1 MKARKK
7 LNHNNLV
14 TEVSKVL
21 FLPQVQP
28 ISGLS
33 FLSISPKNRKAEG
46 FLMVSGSMEREHWSG
61 TYFSRKFWYGSD
73 YIQKYPESPLH
84 EKQVKNASGIVSSNC
99 YNV

>member
-1 MKARKK
+1 
-7 LNHNNLV
+7 
-14 TEVSKVL
+14 
-21 FLPQVQP
+21 
-28 ISGLS
+28 
-33 FLSISPKNRKAEG
+33 
-46 FLMVSGSMEREHWSG
+46 MVSGSMEREHWSG